1 MLSDLVFDPQLCCAG
16 REGAKRA
23 DNRCS
28 EHCSQTTSGT
38 ASKAALVLE
47 TPAEQLLSACLTP
60 ELTVQVEEEECTME
74 KSFSATVQPPSL
86 KKVDPDME
94 RSETASPLTP
104 RNAEVCMQSSQHLN

>member
-1 MLSDLVFDPQLCCAG
+1 LIPSFVAQVEKEQSVLTI
-16 REGAKRA
+16 GAA
-23 DNRCS
+23 S
-28 EHCSQTTSGT
+28 IALTSGT

-60 ELTVQVEEEECTME
+60 ELPVQVEEEECTME

-94 RSETASPLTP
+94 RSQTASPLTP